1 MYIIN
6 SNKREKLYF
15 SCFNNITVMLS
26 DFIKERTAYFD
37 SNYQHL
43 TLSFTSPLKIDLLEP
58 RFQKIRILNLS
69 HCGLN
74 NLEGI

>member
-1 MYIIN
+1 
-6 SNKREKLYF
+6 
-15 SCFNNITVMLS
+15 MLS